1 MAFVVDASVAL
12 AWYFPDE
19 ATKKTDD
26 LREQLVTDAVHVPAH
41 WPLEVTNALLAAK
54 RRGRIKPRELKS
66 ILGDLCQLPDEV
78 DAHTER
84 MAWSSTVELAEKH
97 GLTTYDAAYL
107 ELAIRKS
114 LPLATLDKAL
124 AAAARKAHVPLLT

>member
-19 ATKKTDD
+19 ATEKTDD
-26 LREQLVTDAVHVPAH
+26 LREQLVTDAAHVPAH
-41 WPLEVTNALLAAK
+41 WPLEVANALLAAK
-54 RRGRIKPRELKS
+54 RRGRIKPRELKN
-66 ILGDLCQLPDEV
+66 ILGDLCQLPEEV
-78 DAHTER
+78 DAHTDR
-84 MAWSSTVELAEKH
+84 MAWSSTVELAEKY

-124 AAAARKAHVPLLT
+124 ATAARKAGVSLLT